1 MLRNLVLCFV
11 LFGIGTLNLFL
22 AVSKKR
28 PKWLR
33 WIAWPVAGA
42 CWLYA
47 LLLSG

>member
-1 MLRNLVLCFV
+1 MLKDLVLCFV
-11 LFGIGTLNLFL
+11 LFSIGTLNLFL

-28 PKWLR
+28 LKWLR
-33 WIAWPVAGA
+33 WIAWPVAGV